1 MLSRIIW
8 HPRAPSLLSTTAA
21 ASADLAYLYSNYDVQ
36 RVSFVSH
43 RHFIG
48 SLVVAV
54 KNILSK
60 LLTPILQRQVTYNAA
75 VALVTARTTEWTRA
89 LQNDLEVLEQSHT
102 QVCERVVDMEGQL
115 REEIVAVESQL
126 RQGALAI
133 QRELRQELRTT
144 AAEEAQT
151 THSDLREELLAS
163 HRALREEIREEIRAT
178 ASQVREELLAIQRV
192 AVTHDVLAAHTERCE
207 EMFRTSSQEILGAQ
221 TVIHAVRQ
229 SSVAAKERFS
239 RAERKLRR
247 IVHVLETLDV
257 PERLRETK
265 PRQEGSPP
273 VFPSLEPEF
282 DYAGFADRFR
292 GTEDDIKERQRVYV
306 PYFEGRENILDL
318 GCGRGE
324 FLELLRES
332 GITARGLDV
341 DLDMILLTRDKG
353 LDVVREDAFTYLET
367 LPDGSVGGIFA
378 AQIIEHL
385 EPRRIIELV
394 KLCYR
399 KLAVGAP
406 LLLETPNP
414 SCLLVFADS
423 FYKDP
428 THVQPLH
435 ADMMH
440 FIFESIGFRPGR
452 TQVHLSRRPIEKGP
466 PPSGSRR
473 RPRAIQPGHRTTQ
486 RAPFRLPRLRRHRPQ
501 GCDEPLL
508 APTAYR
514 PW

>member
-1 MLSRIIW
+1 MSEAQEIGVEQLRERMRESIERRGAVEN
-8 HPRAPSLLSTTAA
+8 HLASESPVSPLDNGAA
-21 ASADLAYLYSNYDVQ
+21 CADLAYLYSNYDVQ

-60 LLTPILQRQVTYNAA
+60 LLTPILQRQVAYNAA

-102 QVCERVVDMEGQL
+102 QVCERMVDMEGQL

-133 QRELRQELRTT
+133 QRELRQELRTM

-151 THSDLREELLAS
+151 THSDLREALLATHSDLREELLAT

-192 AVTHDVLAAHTERCE
+192 AVTHDGLAAHTERCE
-207 EMFRTSSQEILGAQ
+207 EMLRTSSQEILGAQ
-221 TVIHAVRQ
+221 TAIHAVRQ

-273 VFPSLEPEF
+273 VFPSVEPEF

-378 AQIIEHL
+378 AQIIEHWNL
-385 EPRRIIELV
+385 GASSSSSNSATRSSPWAPR
-394 KLCYR
+394 
-399 KLAVGAP
+399 
-406 LLLETPNP
+406 
-414 SCLLVFADS
+414 
-423 FYKDP
+423 FY
-428 THVQPLH
+428 
-435 ADMMH
+435 
-440 FIFESIGFRPGR
+440 
-452 TQVHLSRRPIEKGP
+452 
-466 PPSGSRR
+466 SRR
-473 RPRAIQPGHRTTQ
+473 RTPVASWCSPTVSTRILPTSSLFTRT
-486 RAPFRLPRLRRHRPQ
+486 
-501 GCDEPLL
+501 
-508 APTAYR
+508 
-514 PW
+514 